1 MACVFDLFSQHPLMF
16 TAAAG
21 SCSGNDFR
29 AIGNKFTKLLRV
41 GISRLFFLRTKKTEL
56 FSSGGIFIGTFLV
69 VLFRFFE
76 WHRLELYNFGRD
88 LAINKYSSNKFWRQ
102 KLYNLLLPSLLLQN
116 SKKVG
121 HLNRQLL
128 QFQEFLFSQPFFLQ
142 RASVGRMGMDVR
154 HLHYIPLVHLHSPLW
169 RLARSYLL

>member
-88 LAINKYSSNKFWRQ
+88 LAINKYRSGKKTGHQLSDISYQ
-102 KLYNLLLPSLLLQN
+102 TSDSLTTDRESAN
-116 SKKVG
+116 PDSIG
-121 HLNRQLL
+121 AIRQLA
-128 QFQEFLFSQPFFLQ
+128 E
-142 RASVGRMGMDVR
+142 ADE
-154 HLHYIPLVHLHSPLW
+154 
-169 RLARSYLL
+169 RSDS